1 MDIISC
7 TWFLLSTLTS
17 NDWRIFGLLHKYAI
31 GMLAYVV
38 DFNACD
44 EYSRLMKST
53 MMEAFKRFFK
63 AIEECFELKYI

>member
-1 MDIISC
+1 
-7 TWFLLSTLTS
+7 
-17 NDWRIFGLLHKYAI
+17 
-31 GMLAYVV
+31 MLAYVV